1 MTLEACVNS
10 APSAIEAANGGAD
23 RVELCENMA
32 EGGCTPSHGSI
43 VLARKMISIG
53 LFVMIRPRGSDFFY
67 SDEEFDVMKEDILMA
82 KNVGADGVVFGLLNP
97 DGTVDKERTKKLVD
111 LSGPM
116 EVTFHRAFDMTNDP
130 FQAMEDLISLG
141 IGRIL
146 TSGQQENVLSG
157 ANLIRELIMNANG
170 RIVIMPGG
178 GIKEYNIKEVIEAT
192 GAREYHLYLPK
203 SLPSRMK
210 FINKNIHLGKKDS
223 PEFES
228 VIVDAEKIR
237 KVKEIM
243 KTNG

>member
-10 APSAIEAANGGAD
+10 APSAIEAAKGGAD
-23 RVELCENMA
+23 RIELCENMT

-43 VLARKMISIG
+43 VLARKAIAID
-53 LFVMIRPRGSDFFY
+53 LFVMIRPRGSDFLY
-67 SDEEFDVMKEDILMA
+67 SEEEFDVMKEDILMA
-82 KNVGADGVVFGLLNP
+82 KSAGADGVVFGLLNP
-97 DGTVDKERTKKLVD
+97 DGSVDMERTKKLVE
-111 LSGPM
+111 LSAPM
-116 EVTFHRAFDMTNDP
+116 KITFHRAFDMTSDP

-157 ANLIRELIMNANG
+157 ANLIRKLIMNANG

-178 GIKEYNIKEVIEAT
+178 GIKEHNIREVIEAT
-192 GAREYHLYLPK
+192 GAGEYHLYLPK
-203 SLPSRMK
+203 SLPSRMT
-210 FINKNIHLGKKDS
+210 FINTNIHMGRKDS
-223 PEFES
+223 PEYES

-243 KTNG
+243 KTNS